1 MGADLL
7 SVLKMDRV
15 KGDREVAQ
23 CVMVLAT
30 KPDNLRTVLRIHMVG
45 REAAC
50 PLTPTHIHP
59 YIDTHRLTET
69 TDTPTQTRRRACTH
83 TQINNQ

>member
-23 CVMVLAT
+23 CVKVLAT
-30 KPDNLRTVLRIHMVG
+30 KPDNLSNVLRIHMVG

-50 PLTPTHIHP
+50 PLTPTHMHP

-69 TDTPTQTRRRACTH
+69 TDTPTQTHRCACTH